1 MWVTNIPRDAELSEI
16 RDLFS
21 KYGILAEEVD
31 TGKPRIKMY
40 TDEDGNFNGDVLVVY
55 FKPESVDLAIKWLD
69 ETDFRL
75 GPRDPNGPMR
85 VQVADFSYKREQDSE
100 PKVMT
105 AQEKKKF
112 KERAE
117 RLNKC
122 VC

>member
-1 MWVTNIPRDAELSEI
+1 MWVTKIPRDAELSEI
-16 RDLFS
+16 HQLFS

-40 TDEDGNFNGDVLVVY
+40 TDENGNFNGEALIVY
-55 FKPESVDLAIKWLD
+55 FRPESVDLAIQCLD
-69 ETDFRL
+69 ETDFRM

-105 AQEKKKF
+105 AKEKKKF